1 MTRLHRSRKTLF
13 EMNTALHTALFTS
26 SIAVVI
32 VGAFVWVKVFHKK
45 RKRRYDHP
53 KSSAQ
58 PSSTLKQKR
67 RRRRSSPAANPTLAE
82 TRGLPPVREDHRA
95 VAEHYQ
101 N

>member
-1 MTRLHRSRKTLF
+1 
-13 EMNTALHTALFTS
+13 MNTALNTALFTG
-26 SIAVVI
+26 SISIVI
-32 VGAFVWVKVFHKK
+32 IGAFIWIKVFHKK
-45 RKRRYDHP
+45 RKRSYEHP

-58 PSSTLKQKR
+58 LSTTRKQKR
-67 RRRRSSPAANPTLAE
+67 RRRRRSGPAANLTLAE